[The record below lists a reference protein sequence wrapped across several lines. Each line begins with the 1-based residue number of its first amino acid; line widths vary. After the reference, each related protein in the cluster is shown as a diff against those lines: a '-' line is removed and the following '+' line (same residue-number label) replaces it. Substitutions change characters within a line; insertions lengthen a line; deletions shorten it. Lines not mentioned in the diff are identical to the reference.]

1 MKYEN
6 VILSG
11 SLQVSG
17 SLVLPSGPTNPS
29 TANAG
34 DLFFNTT
41 SGKAFGYRDEDGWND
56 LSSMT
61 TYVPGISNI
70 SYFMVAG
77 GGGGGMDMGGGGG
90 AGGVKSGSL
99 SSTYNSGSS
108 FSIFVGAGGA
118 GAPAGGTSGQPS
130 SHQFTVSAIQGS
142 TSSLAGDG
150 FDTISTVGGGY
161 GGSSYWAYAPNNGY
175 GGDGGSG
182 GGTSGYANSGT
193 TRAGG
198 NGTTGQGNNG
208 GRGYGQYYSGGGGG
222 AGAQGTDA
230 QSQPH
235 GGIGIQNSLLGY
247 AEWFGGGG
255 GGAAYSLSTGGNG
268 GAGGGGGGAV
278 GTTTGGAGLNSG
290 SAGGGGSPNSQTNQP
305 GGDGGANTGG
315 GGGGGSHYN
324 SNNKGGNGGS
334 GAVIL
339 NYDIDGVGASGGVR
353 RYYNSNTKVAHLFIS
368 SGTFTVTGTKTLTHD
383 TLDVFGDSSC
393 VALYQL
399 DGNANDKGG
408 SYNGTASNLTYSQGY
423 INDAGD
429 FNGSNSYIYAANSVQ
444 QPTKNFSA
452 SVWVYLNSNPSG
464 GYGIVGNF
472 KSGASPQV
480 GWVIARSS
488 ADTKFSFWADG
499 TANSNGGKVVGTTV
513 IQTGVWYHVVGTY
526 DGTNVKIYVNG
537 SLENSVA
544 YSSTP
549 GTTDQPLV
557 IGRWYGNYND
567 YYTDGQIDQVRIF
580 SKALSASEVLT
591 LFNE

>member
-29 TANAG
+29 TGNSG

-61 TYVPGISNI
+61 TYVPKISSI
-70 SYFMVAG
+70 EYLVVAGGGSGGGWGGGAGAGGMLTGSLSGEYGSGSKFDIVVGAGANYNAYGTSDGDYEQGLNGSSSSLAPNTGYSFTRIDTVG
-77 GGGGGMDMGGGGG
+77 GGGGGDYSGGNATAGSDGGSGGGAAARHTSYSGASGGSGTAGQGNDGGATAPSGNYYPGGGGGGGKGQAGQPGSGNTGGPGGSGSLSTITGTATFYAGGGSGHSSRTDDNPGTPTAPGGGG
-90 AGGVKSGSL
+90 AGGRYATS
-99 SSTYNSGSS
+99 
-108 FSIFVGAGGA
+108 
-118 GAPAGGTSGQPS
+118 GGTVS
-130 SHQFTVSAIQGS
+130 SIAAV
-142 TSSLAGDG
+142 DG
-150 FDTISTVGGGY
+150 T
-161 GGSSYWAYAPNNGY
+161 
-175 GGDGGSG
+175 
-182 GGTSGYANSGT
+182 
-193 TRAGG
+193 
-198 NGTTGQGNNG
+198 
-208 GRGYGQYYSGGGGG
+208 
-222 AGAQGTDA
+222 
-230 QSQPH
+230 
-235 GGIGIQNSLLGY
+235 
-247 AEWFGGGG
+247 
-255 GGAAYSLSTGGNG
+255 
-268 GAGGGGGGAV
+268 
-278 GTTTGGAGLNSG
+278 
-290 SAGGGGSPNSQTNQP
+290 
-305 GGDGGANTGG
+305 ANTGG
-315 GGGGGSHYN
+315 GGGGGYGYN
-324 SNNKGGNGGS
+324 PYVVGKGGS
-334 GAVIL
+334 GIVVLAFSTGTL
-339 NYDIDGVGASGGVR
+339 GAKGGVR
-353 RYYNSNTKVAHLFIS
+353 RYYNSNGKVAHIFNS
-368 SGTFTVTGTKTLTHD
+368 SGQFTVEGTKTLTHD